1 MEDVAAGDW
10 IKKFTAIETSPRTG
24 VNASKNRPYSPDTVE
39 TYRGYYE
46 NHIKDDPFAKLKMAE
61 ILEEDAYEFN
71 IRLSIKQ
78 LADGRTMGG
87 TRTYAGVI
95 IFIRMAFKEYQRKN
109 RRWLNPFQY
118 IDPPVFEEKVRIGLP
133 EDEMVKLFYPG
144 VLVRTMELAVCACMF
159 LSGLRRSEIFA
170 LKPCDLDWH
179 TPKIIVRRAW
189 QCFEKKDKRLGPP
202 KGKKER
208 DAPFDP
214 VLQEAI
220 KKLWAENGKHEFVF
234 SWKDGSLPGA
244 SWIRFNFQ
252 RWLDRAE
259 IKLNGR
265 TIVPHSSRHSLASI
279 LEERGVQLRYIH
291 ELLGH
296 ANMKT
301 TKRYLHSTD
310 KTIRDIGCK
319 IGDAMEKKEAE
330 PPQVI
335 RLVEKAG

>member
-1 MEDVAAGDW
+1 MPRPKKPFVIQKRSGSKSSYLLTLNTTSGLTDLICQEWYRKSFQNFPSELALFSTPKTKAAAAAAAMALIEHLKKKQEEGHVKRVKMEDVAAGDW

-234 SWKDGSLPGA
+234 S
-244 SWIRFNFQ
+244 
-252 RWLDRAE
+252 
-259 IKLNGR
+259 
-265 TIVPHSSRHSLASI
+265 
-279 LEERGVQLRYIH
+279 
-291 ELLGH
+291 
-296 ANMKT
+296 
-301 TKRYLHSTD
+301 
-310 KTIRDIGCK
+310 
-319 IGDAMEKKEAE
+319 
-330 PPQVI
+330 
-335 RLVEKAG
+335 